1 MNRMASFC
9 IFVLAILGVPS
20 ALLNAATGADARRGA
35 EFFRSQFCVNCHAF
49 EGHGGNQAPDLGQRF
64 DRNYTPA
71 GIASRMWDHA
81 PVMWQ
86 AMAAQK
92 IPLPSLSADR
102 AADLFAYF
110 YAVRYFEKPGEAERG
125 KQIFEAKHCND
136 CHSLTASG
144 GSGPGTPVERWE
156 SLADPTVLVERMWN
170 HSDLMKGEMASR
182 NIPWPQLTAQDL
194 DDLLVYLQNLPQTR
208 NEKLAFTLPSSEGGE
223 AIFTEK
229 GCANCHKGALALEYR
244 LGDSSLTSVAAAMW
258 NHNPQMQKPHPEI
271 TLPEMRQLI
280 GYVWAKQ
287 FFFTR
292 GDVGRGHK
300 VFESKKCATCHND
313 GSSGAP
319 ALGKPSEPY
328 SAITMVAVLW
338 KHGPSML
345 QQMQERHI
353 QWPRLSQSEMANL
366 IAYLNSR

>member
-182 NIPWPQLTAQDL
+182 NIP
-194 DDLLVYLQNLPQTR
+194 
-208 NEKLAFTLPSSEGGE
+208 
-223 AIFTEK
+223 
-229 GCANCHKGALALEYR
+229 
-244 LGDSSLTSVAAAMW
+244 VAAVDRA
-258 NHNPQMQKPHPEI
+258 
-271 TLPEMRQLI
+271 
-280 GYVWAKQ
+280 GS
-287 FFFTR
+287 
-292 GDVGRGHK
+292 GR
-300 VFESKKCATCHND
+300 
-313 GSSGAP
+313 SSSVP
-319 ALGKPSEPY
+319 PK
-328 SAITMVAVLW
+328 SA
-338 KHGPSML
+338 SD
-345 QQMQERHI
+345 QE
-353 QWPRLSQSEMANL
+353 
-366 IAYLNSR
+366 